1 MDIQA
6 KNSLRDVLRLAFRR
20 KFQFLLAAGIFAT
33 AVLIGAHFVP
43 LKYTGKAVFE
53 FGLEAAAEDISKTSS
68 ESFDAVKE
76 RLAHDIAGYQALEQ
90 AAIEAGLNKG
100 LPRDDSGRLTYEG
113 QLAMQ
118 TMVGEFMKS
127 TEVVWE
133 ARSKQEDLVSVS
145 FTHYDPKVAEVLT
158 NILVKNYINQTY
170 DKIRSGLK
178 RQFDFLV
185 TKVEDCDK
193 MLEAAQRDKIRFET
207 QHAGMLPDNP
217 AAFQDKIDRS
227 RVELS
232 ELQRRHEAARLRL
245 VRVTALRQDASTQ
258 PASQTARM
266 VRQPN
271 PERQRMSLQL
281 QMLRDELDSSLI
293 LRHMTEEH
301 PIVKSL
307 RIKITQTEKRVAE
320 LPVDVMKE
328 EIGGPP
334 PISMIDL
341 SMESAS
347 AQSEMESLGS
357 EIKRLTE
364 LQAGYDKSL
373 ASFAPV
379 REDYMVLVKRFNER
393 ADEDKQ
399 WRGRLES
406 VQVALAAAVDNR
418 LTRLK
423 AIQPARQQFIPS
435 SPSLLV
441 VMVLAI
447 GGALACGAGVVWA
460 AQALD
465 RTINT
470 PEEAQEAF
478 SLPICGV
485 IGEIISPHQKSR
497 MMARRWLLTP
507 AISLVIVAVLSAAA
521 VSVVFRLRFP
531 RQYQQVW
538 SQTTTMLTRA
548 ELPQSE
554 RAF

>member
-6 KNSLRDVLRLAFRR
+6 KNSLRDMLRLAYRR
-20 KFQFLLAAGIFAT
+20 KLLFLLAAAT
-33 AVLIGAHFVP
+33 VATLVLVGAHMVP

-53 FGLEAAAEDISKTSS
+53 FGLEAAAEDISKTSAD
-68 ESFDAVKE
+68 SFDAVKE
-76 RLAHDIAGYQALEQ
+76 RLAHDIAGYQAMEQ
-90 AAIEAGLNKG
+90 AVVEAGLTKG
-100 LPRDDSGRLTYEG
+100 FPRDDSGALTYEG
-113 QLAMQ
+113 LLATQ
-118 TMVGEFMKS
+118 GLVGESMKN

-145 FTHYDPKVAEVLT
+145 FTHQDPKVAEVLT

-193 MLEAAQRDKIRFET
+193 LLEAAQRDKIRFET
-207 QHAGMLPDNP
+207 EHAGMLPDNP

-227 RVELS
+227 RVELA
-232 ELQRRHEAARLRL
+232 ELQRRYEAARLRL
-245 VRVTALRQDASTQ
+245 VRVKALRQESATQPSTQ
-258 PASQTARM
+258 IARM

-271 PERQRMSLQL
+271 PEHQRVSVQL

-301 PIVKSL
+301 PVVKSL
-307 RIKITQTEKRVAE
+307 RVKIGQTEKRLSE
-320 LPVDVMKE
+320 IPLDVMKE
-328 EIGGPP
+328 EIGGGPP
-334 PISMIDL
+334 VSLIDL
-341 SMESAS
+341 TMESAT
-347 AQSEMESLGS
+347 AQSEMDSLGS

-364 LQAGYDKSL
+364 LQNGYDKAW

-379 REDYMVLVKRFNER
+379 RQDYMVLVKVFTDRQ
-393 ADEDKQ
+393 DEAKQ

-423 AIQPARQQFIPS
+423 AIQPAHQQFIPS

-465 RTINT
+465 RSIST

-478 SLPICGV
+478 GLPVCGV
-485 IGEIISPHQKSR
+485 IGEIISPHQRSR
-497 MMARRWLLTP
+497 LLARRWLVTP
-507 AISLVIVAVLSAAA
+507 AVALVLVAVLGAATI
-521 VSVVFRLRFP
+521 SMVFRLRFP
-531 RQYQQVW
+531 RQYNQVW
-538 SQTTTMLTRA
+538 TQATTVLMLGECPPPMR
-548 ELPQSE
+548 L
-554 RAF
+554 